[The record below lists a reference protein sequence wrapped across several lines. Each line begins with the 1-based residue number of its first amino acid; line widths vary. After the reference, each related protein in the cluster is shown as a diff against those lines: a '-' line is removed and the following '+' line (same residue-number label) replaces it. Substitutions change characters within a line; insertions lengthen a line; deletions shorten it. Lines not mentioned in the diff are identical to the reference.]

1 MDMDQLASD
10 IQQGGR
16 RALAK
21 AITLLESTRPSDRLA
36 ANDLLLKLRPQNKTS
51 IRLGISGVPGAG
63 KSTFIETLGINLVK
77 NHGMKVAVLA
87 IDPSSPV
94 SGGSLLGDKTRM
106 ESLSQLDDAFI
117 RPSPT
122 KGFMGGINTST
133 RESMLLCE
141 AAGFDIVI
149 IETVGVGQSE
159 YQVRELVDAFLLLAV
174 PNTGDELQGIKKGIM
189 ELADVI
195 AVNKAD
201 VDPKAADL
209 AKIQMESALTMVTS
223 SSLWSPRVLTNN
235 ALSKDS
241 VEMVWSVLQEYL
253 SSIRANGDLEKLRE
267 KQNLIWLK
275 EKVQTLMMDSIKS
288 SESYVMLMQ
297 QAQLKVQKKSQHVV
311 EAASELVGE
320 WMKI

>member
-1 MDMDQLASD
+1 MNSENIKLEKSWHKHLSGEFDQD
-10 IQQGGR
+10 YM
-16 RALAK
+16 
-21 AITLLESTRPSDRLA
+21 
-36 ANDLLLKLRPQNKTS
+36 LKLKKFLNSEYEKKKLIFPKGSEYFNAFNACPFEK
-51 IRLGISGVPGAG
+51 
-63 KSTFIETLGINLVK
+63 VK
-77 NHGMKVAVLA
+77 V
-87 IDPSSPV
+87 
-94 SGGSLLGDKTRM
+94 
-106 ESLSQLDDAFI
+106 
-117 RPSPT
+117 
-122 KGFMGGINTST
+122 
-133 RESMLLCE
+133 
-141 AAGFDIVI
+141 VI
-149 IETVGVGQSE
+149 IGQDPYHGPDQAHGLCFSVKKGVRVPPSLRNI
-159 YQVRELVDAFLLLAV
+159 YKELKSDLNIEPPEHGAFLLLAV